1 MSKKQKSRPSKNGV
15 ILPEVF
21 QNLDEETIKNKYAR
35 IVESVRPSVDNSRQ
49 EPEPSLNT
57 EIQQEEEELNVLKNQ
72 LHVKEKSE
80 QEPTL
85 YSDVM
90 SDNSEKSLWNDFM
103 LFAEESRK
111 AIKKKEA
118 QVWINE
124 DLKIILERI
133 RCAGVRLPIKHLM
146 NGILKAFLTANQKDI
161 EKLLRQ
167 KIKL

>member
-1 MSKKQKSRPSKNGV
+1 MSKKQKPQLTKIEGDIPGIFKN
-15 ILPEVF
+15 I
-21 QNLDEETIKNKYAR
+21 DEATDIKRYAHF
-35 IVESVRPSVDNSRQ
+35 VEATPPQTYSER
-49 EPEPSLNT
+49 EPTHSLNGD
-57 EIQQEEEELNVLKNQ
+57 LKQNESDETVPIDQ
-72 LHVKEKSE
+72 PSAKEKSE
-80 QEPTL
+80 QDPIPC
-85 YSDVM
+85 SDVK
-90 SDNSEKSLWNDFM
+90 SDISEKSLWNDFM

-124 DLKIILERI
+124 DLKIIMERI

-146 NGILKAFLTANQKDI
+146 NGILKAFITANQKDI